1 MQILEAIVTLIHGSV
16 TCVTCHMTGHVPCT
30 SLVFNTFAT
39 PSHPPWHVPNQGGSG
54 CHWGNRWDE
63 ARALQ
68 GVQCP
73 GPESHG
79 SNSRCIDA
87 SLAICG
93 WDWKSTKRRRHMR
106 PQRRNSL
113 EIHGNTDYSFYR
125 LFYRSVRFW
134 AFAIWHV
141 SFDLLRWENWHA
153 IVWNTLR
160 SRGRYQPAPAGHS
173 RSTYLGV
180 EYSDATGAKESQPWE
195 HPSVPRSIAVL
206 SFLSGVFFRPIT
218 KKQKT
223 DPDRVKPCKTQ
234 SIIYLKWP
242 WP

>member
-1 MQILEAIVTLIHGSV
+1 MQILEAIVTLIHESV
-16 TCVTCHMTGHVPCT
+16 TCVTCHMTGQVPYT
-30 SLVFNTFAT
+30 SLVFNTSAT

-87 SLAICG
+87 SLALCG
-93 WDWKSTKRRRHMR
+93 WDWKSTKRQRHIR

-113 EIHGNTDYSFYR
+113 EILIIRLTVVWDFEHLQYDMSLLTSF
-125 LFYRSVRFW
+125 
-134 AFAIWHV
+134 A
-141 SFDLLRWENWHA
+141 ENWHA
-153 IVWNTLR
+153 IVWNTLL

-195 HPSVPRSIAVL
+195 HPTVPQSIAVL
-206 SFLSGVFFRPIT
+206 SFLSGVFFRP
-218 KKQKT
+218 KKNRRQT
-223 DPDRVKPCKTQ
+223 LDRVKPCKTQ
-234 SIIYLKWP
+234 NLIYLKWP
-242 WP
+242 